1 MVVLYNGPPSASRK
15 YTQSF
20 HDLLL
25 LSASTDEV
33 EYPDHPAAV
42 LSSQKDLACQKLGDS
57 SSALRFPTDLK
68 SYNISAMRSIYEIFD
83 NGITNEPQ
91 LSTSL
96 MMIEGYS
103 VQGVQAIPENS
114 TAVPFRAERL
124 LLSPTIFF
132 SDTGGA
138 NLQATALSWGKNIRE
153 VLREGEGETLSY
165 VNYAHGD
172 EGPGAWYGH
181 EHWRIEKLKTLKKV
195 WDPQN
200 KFGGYAP
207 IPVD

>member
-1 MVVLYNGPPSASRK
+1 M
-15 YTQSF
+15 
-20 HDLLL
+20 
-25 LSASTDEV
+25 DEV

-42 LSSQKDLACQKLGDS
+42 LSSQKDLVCQKLGDS
-57 SSALRFPTDLK
+57 SSALRFPIDLK
-68 SYNISAMRSIYEIFD
+68 SYNISAMRSMYEIFD

-103 VQGVQAIPENS
+103 VQGVQAIPEDS
-114 TAVPFRAERL
+114 TAVSFRAERL

-138 NLQATALSWGKNIRE
+138 TLQSTSLLWGENIRKL
-153 VLREGEGETLSY
+153 LREGGEEMLSY

-181 EHWRIEKLKTLKKV
+181 EHWRIEKFKTLKKA
-195 WDPQN
+195 WDPEN
-200 KFGGYAP
+200 RFGGNAP
-207 IPVD
+207 IPLD